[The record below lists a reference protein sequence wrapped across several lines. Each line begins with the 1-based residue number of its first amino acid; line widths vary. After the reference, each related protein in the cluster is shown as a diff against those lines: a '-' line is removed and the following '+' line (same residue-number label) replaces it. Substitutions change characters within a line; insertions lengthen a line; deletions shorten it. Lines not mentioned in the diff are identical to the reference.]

1 MRKKQ
6 TEIVE
11 PQPGAVLEYLRTA
24 PPSLLQA
31 FELSRLNHVS
41 TMKKELEAI
50 LEQMVRE
57 LAEAS
62 LARVMLEHRKKLL
75 PQKQQNGAAS
85 PGRLSEIIEQIAKL
99 PSAEKETN
107 S

>member
-6 TEIVE
+6 TEIAE
-11 PQPGAVLEYLRTA
+11 PQPGSVLEYLRTA

-31 FELSRLNHVS
+31 FELSRLNHAA
-41 TMKKELEAI
+41 TLKKEVVAI
-50 LEQMVRE
+50 IEQMVRD
-57 LAEAS
+57 LSEAS
-62 LARVMLEHRKKLL
+62 LARVLLEHRKKLL
-75 PQKQQNGAAS
+75 QQKQQDRDAS
-85 PGRLSEIIEQIAKL
+85 PDRLSEMIERIAKL